1 MRGFARVS
9 ALTAIVC
16 LAAWV
21 GSASAQEVLDK
32 TKDEQGFERQLT
44 TVDMMHQTASQLM
57 TAKQFDKAA
66 EELEKVVQQEPG
78 RISAWQD
85 LGACYRELK
94 KYDKAAHAY
103 SEAHKLEPQRVDLLS
118 NLGHSQI
125 MAADQAAK
133 ESGEDAAKSEYAAA
147 IASYDAMLAID
158 PTSYDAAVHLGFL
171 YQKEGKLDKAAEF
184 YEMAV
189 TANPEDAQSLGSLAG
204 IYAEQKNNE
213 KAISTFERAIAAT
226 TGDTRVRF
234 QSQLGKLLI
243 GEQQFEKSAAVYTDL
258 VAAKPDNASYQY
270 NLGASLKA
278 QKKFKEATPYLEK
291 AIELKPDFAL
301 AYQELAACY
310 NEQSRYSDAIDMA
323 KKGLE
328 HTDKKAGLYVAWGEA
343 LEKVGS
349 YDEAIS
355 VFQRATGDPQW
366 GAYAK
371 AKITRQENLKKRQ
384 QAAAG
389 NN

>member
-1 MRGFARVS
+1 MTGFARLI
-9 ALTAIVC
+9 ALVAVLCLSMGAGTA
-16 LAAWV
+16 A
-21 GSASAQEVLDK
+21 AQEVLEK
-32 TKDEQGFERQLT
+32 TKDEHGFERQLT

-57 TAKQFDKAA
+57 TAKQFEKAA
-66 EELEKVVQQEPG
+66 EELEKVVQQEPT
-78 RISAWQD
+78 RINAWQD

-94 KYDKAAHAY
+94 NYEGAARAFDA
-103 SEAHKLEPQRVDLLS
+103 AHKLEPKRLDLLS
-118 NLGHSQI
+118 NLGHVQI
-125 MAADQAAK
+125 LAADQAAK
-133 ESGEDAAKSEYAAA
+133 ASGDAAAKAEYEAA
-147 IASYDAMLAID
+147 IASYNAMLAID
-158 PTSYDAAVHLGFL
+158 ENSYDAAVHLGFL

-184 YEMAV
+184 YEKAI
-189 TANPEDAQSLGSLAG
+189 ASNPEDAQSLGSLAG
-204 IYAEQKNNE
+204 IYAEQKQNE
-213 KAISTFERAIAAT
+213 KAIATFEKAIAAT
-226 TGDTRVRF
+226 TGDTKNRF

-243 GEQQFEKSAAVYTDL
+243 GEQQFDKSAEVYMAL
-258 VAAKPDNASYQY
+258 VADKPDNASYQY

-278 QKKFKEATPYLEK
+278 TKKYKEATPYLEK

-301 AYQELAACY
+301 AYQELAGCY
-310 NEQSRYSDAIDMA
+310 NEQGRYGDAINMA

-366 GAYAK
+366 GGYAK

-384 QAAAG
+384 QAAQG
-389 NN
+389 N

>member
-1 MRGFARVS
+1 MTVFERVV
-9 ALTAIVC
+9 ALVAVAGV
-16 LAAWV
+16 LAGPA
-21 GSASAQEVLDK
+21 AAQEVLDK

-57 TAKQFDKAA
+57 TAKQFGKAA

-78 RISAWQD
+78 RIAAWQD

-94 KYDKAAHAY
+94 AYDKAARAF

-125 MAADQAAK
+125 MAADQAGKDGKADVAK
-133 ESGEDAAKSEYAAA
+133 TEYDGAL
-147 IASYDAMLAID
+147 ASYNAMLGID
-158 PTSYDAAVHLGFL
+158 PASYDAAVHLGFL
-171 YQKEGKLDKAAEF
+171 YQKEGKLDKAAEY
-184 YEMAV
+184 YEKAI
-189 TANPEDAQSLGSLAG
+189 ASNPGDAQSLGSLAG
-204 IYAEQKNNE
+204 IYADLKQND
-213 KAISTFERAIAAT
+213 KAIETFEKAIAAT
-226 TGDTRVRF
+226 DGDTRARF

-243 GEQQFEKSAAVYTDL
+243 NEQQFDKAAEVYAGL
-258 VAAKPDNASYQY
+258 VAAKPDNSSYQY

-278 QKKFKEATPYLEK
+278 QKKFKEATPCLEK

-301 AYQELAACY
+301 AYQELAGCY
-310 NEQSRYSDAIDMA
+310 NEQSRYSDAINMA

-328 HTDKKAGLYVAWGEA
+328 YTDKKAGLYVAWGEA

-366 GAYAK
+366 GQYAK

-389 NN
+389 Q

>member
-1 MRGFARVS
+1 MRAFARVS
-9 ALTAIVC
+9 ALTAALC
-16 LAAWV
+16 LAAWA
-21 GSASAQEVLDK
+21 GSATAQEVLDK
-32 TKDEQGFERQLT
+32 TKDEHGFERQLT

-66 EELEKVVQQEPG
+66 EELEKVVQQEPA
-78 RISAWQD
+78 RIAAWQD

-94 KYDKAAHAY
+94 NYPRAAEAY
-103 SEAHKLEPQRVDLLS
+103 AAAHKLEPQRLDLLS
-118 NLGHSQI
+118 NLGHTQI
-125 MAADQAAK
+125 LAAEQAAK
-133 ESGEDAAKSEYAAA
+133 ADQNDAADAQYAGAVV
-147 IASYDAMLAID
+147 SYDAMLAID
-158 PTSYDAAVHLGFL
+158 PASYDAAVHLGFL
-171 YQKEGKLDKAAEF
+171 YQKQGKLDKAAEF

-189 TANPEDAQSLGSLAG
+189 TSNPEDAQSLGSLAQ
-204 IYAEQKNNE
+204 IYAEQKDSA
-213 KAISTFERAIAAT
+213 KAIDTFERAIAAT

-234 QSQLGKLLI
+234 QSQLGKILI
-243 GEQQFEKSAAVYTDL
+243 NEQQFEKSAAVYTEL
-258 VAAKPDNASYQY
+258 VAEKPDNASYQY

-291 AIELKPDFAL
+291 AIEIKPDFAL

-310 NEQSRYSDAIDMA
+310 NEQGRYGDAINMS

-389 NN
+389 Q